1 MNRIQ
6 YISILLLGWMMLLQQ
21 NVLAQQ
27 TDSLEIHTIKGKPY
41 YIHVVSK
48 GESLYAI
55 HKKYEVPI
63 EVIKKEN
70 QGVLDG
76 LSIGEKIFIPVI
88 EKEEEI
94 TPTNGNHIQHKVLPK
109 QTLYAI
115 AKIYQLSVKEIMA
128 ANPGMDENIEEGQLI
143 NIPVKQ
149 IKADRD
155 TVRKAL
161 SNAKWKIHEVKK
173 KETLYSLSKLYNVT
187 VDSIKIVNNGLSEGL
202 KEGEKIFIP
211 IKQPSKNLMQL
222 SKDTLSAT
230 LAEILQ
236 QAYDS
241 TGKKSFKIALL
252 LPYYVKNNQELIENL
267 SAIEGKKVYPKSRFA
282 VEFYHGFLFALDSLA
297 KDDYQV
303 ELLVYDTNGEDSLTT
318 QNIIKQLKATTP
330 DLIVGPLYTSNFEQV
345 AAFGKAHHIP
355 VISPVKQP
363 NKVLLGNEM
372 ALKVIPSQ
380 ANSVNCIAK
389 LLVDSFR
396 TDNIIAVEHASSPEK
411 MLVDLLAKAYKE
423 RMLTNTKD
431 TLAFAAIKKLKI
443 DRNFSEITAKLLPNK
458 NNIVFVPSAN
468 QGYVTDL
475 FNFLTTLLNRNDYK
489 DYTITLIGLEQWM
502 NYENIELSSYELLN
516 VYLPVHSYINYNDSA
531 TAHVID
537 QFVLKYEFFPSTT
550 SLLGFDLGYYF
561 IKGMMEHQTVINT
574 VLVQK
579 EVYHGISMDIMFKKT
594 GIESGFENQSS
605 FMVNYN
611 NYELK
616 RVY

>member
-6 YISILLLGWMMLLQQ
+6 YISILLLGWFILLQQ

-63 EVIKKEN
+63 DVIKNEN

-76 LSIGEKIFIPVI
+76 LSIGEKIFIPII
-88 EKEEEI
+88 ENEEK
-94 TPTNGNHIQHKVLPK
+94 TTTTNGNHIQHKVLPK

-115 AKIYQLSVKEIMA
+115 AKIYQISVKEIMA

-143 NIPVKQ
+143 NIPIKQ
-149 IKADRD
+149 IKSKKD
-155 TVRKAL
+155 TTKKTTPN
-161 SNAKWKIHEVKK
+161 SKWKIHEVKK
-173 KETLYSLSKLYNVT
+173 KETLYSLSKHYNVSI
-187 VDSIKIVNNGLSEGL
+187 DSIKLVNNGLNQGL

-211 IKQPSKNLMQL
+211 IKQVSKNLLQL
-222 SKDTLSAT
+222 SKDTLSAN
-230 LAEILQ
+230 LAQILQ

-252 LPYYVKNNQELIENL
+252 LPYYVKKNQEFIENL
-267 SAIEGKKVYPKSRFA
+267 SSIEEKKVYPKSRFA

-303 ELLVYDTNGEDSLTT
+303 ELLVYDTNGEDSLSIF
-318 QNIIKQLKATTP
+318 NVINQLKTATP
-330 DLIVGPLYTSNFEQV
+330 DLIVGPLYTSNFEKV
-345 AAFGKAHHIP
+345 AAFGKANHIP
-355 VISPVKQP
+355 VVSPVKQP
-363 NKVLLGNEM
+363 NKILLGNEM

-380 ANSVNCIAK
+380 ANVVNCVAK
-389 LLVDSFR
+389 LLVDSFK
-396 TDNIIAVEHASSPEK
+396 TGNIIAIEHAASPEK
-411 MLVDLLAKAYKE
+411 MLVDLLAKSYKE
-423 RMLTNTKD
+423 KMLTDTTD

-443 DRNFSEITAKLLPNK
+443 ERNFSEITAKLLPIK
-458 NNIVFVPSAN
+458 NNIIFVPSSN

-475 FNFLTTLLNRNDYK
+475 FNFLASLLNRNDYK
-489 DYTITLIGLEQWM
+489 NYKITLIGLEQWI
-502 NYENIELSSYELLN
+502 NFENIELTSFELLN

-531 TAHVID
+531 TADMID
-537 QFVLKYEFFPSTT
+537 KFVVKYEFFPSTV
-550 SLLGFDLGYYF
+550 SLLGFDLGCYF
-561 IKGMMEHQTVINT
+561 VKGMMEHQTAINT
-574 VLVQK
+574 VLIQK

-594 GIESGFENQSS
+594 GVESGFENQSS
-605 FMVNYN
+605 FMVQYQNYQ
-611 NYELK
+611 LK